1 VTEAGYEGPA
11 VMRPNPIADSIQFV
25 TGSALFYIFILLV
38 LISLVVAA
46 ANLARDPGQRN
57 IRDLSV
63 FILRFFIGCMWWQ
76 QSLWK
81 LPPLYTDHPDG
92 SGGLR
97 YWVDRMVDGAAFQIQ
112 SDFVTQIVQPH
123 FFLFAPVVYACE
135 VLIGNSLITGTA
147 VRLFGLIGAA
157 MAINLWLGLYHA
169 HGEWPWTYFFLI
181 VVILLFVI
189 QRAGRSLGVDAFIA
203 RSLEEARHRGDL
215 RSRILA
221 LVT

>member
-1 VTEAGYEGPA
+1 MTEAGYERQA
-11 VMRPNPIADSIQFV
+11 VMRPNPIADSIQFL
-25 TGSALFYIFILLV
+25 TGSALFYVFILLV
-38 LISLVVAA
+38 LISLIVAA
-46 ANLARDPGQRN
+46 VNLARDPGQRN
-57 IRDLSV
+57 LKDISV
-63 FILRFFIGCMWWQ
+63 FVLRFFIGCMWWQ

-123 FFLFAPVVYACE
+123 FFLFAPIVYACE
-135 VLIGNSLITGTA
+135 VLIGISLITGTA

-169 HGEWPWTYFFLI
+169 
-181 VVILLFVI
+181 
-189 QRAGRSLGVDAFIA
+189 R
-203 RSLEEARHRGDL
+203 
-215 RSRILA
+215 
-221 LVT
+221 